1 MLCVSV
7 ISSRV
12 VTLLLAQ
19 SASDGAEDIS
29 PLSNRTARSHRRI
42 RQRQERKCVCVRVYV
57 REGKREREGQLERER
72 VRFTVFE
79 RERERQIK
87 AQAKDWSETA

>member
-1 MLCVSV
+1 MSV
-7 ISSRV
+7 FSSRV

-57 REGKREREGQLERER
+57 REGKREREGQLERESDSQCLG
-72 VRFTVFE
+72 
-79 RERERQIK
+79 ERERQIK